1 MERVHNIDT
10 LQRTFRREVRCPH
23 MLRGMGQELWN
34 MAPERRTEPETVR
47 LRHGSKRNLPAVT
60 YTVRLRQVPPVIA
73 DRVTDPM
80 RSGLRES
87 DE

>member
-1 MERVHNIDT
+1 
-10 LQRTFRREVRCPH
+10 
-23 MLRGMGQELWN
+23 MLRGMGQELWK
-34 MAPERRTEPETVR
+34 MASERRTEPRGKIATEFR
-47 LRHGSKRNLPAVT
+47 RRNLPTVYA
-60 YTVRLRQVPPVIA
+60 TVRLRQVPPVIA